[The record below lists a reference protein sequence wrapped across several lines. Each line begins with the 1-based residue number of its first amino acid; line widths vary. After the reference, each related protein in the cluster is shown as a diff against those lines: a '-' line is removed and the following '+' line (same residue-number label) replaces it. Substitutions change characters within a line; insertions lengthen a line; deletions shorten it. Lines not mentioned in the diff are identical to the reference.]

1 MDISWS
7 MNQEA
12 VFRSLTGRD
21 GYNRPTFAPDV
32 PLTASAGSG
41 VRWQFKQKL
50 VRAAN
55 GQEVMSEA
63 EVWLPL
69 SIVAIKA
76 DDQLEYQGKNYQV
89 INCSKKVDIHG
100 QDCFWKVF
108 CITQV

>member
-7 MNQEA
+7 MNQDA
-12 VFRSLTGRD
+12 VFSLLTDRD
-21 GYNRPTFAPDV
+21 GYNRPTFALDV
-32 PLTASAGSG
+32 PLTAAAGSG
-41 VRWQFKQKL
+41 VRWQFKQKMI
-50 VRAAN
+50 RTSN

-69 SIVAIKA
+69 SIETIKV
-76 DDQLEYQGKNYQV
+76 DDQLEYKGKKYQ
-89 INCSKKVDIHG
+89 IIGCSKKVDIHG